1 MHCELYNTGLRKGI
15 VIEVVL
21 LEHIKMNYI
30 SLKNLST
37 FIEQMIYGKMVGSNY
52 FSFHGH

>member
-1 MHCELYNTGLRKGI
+1 MLCELYKTGQRKGI

-37 FIEQMIYGKMVGSNY
+37 FIEQMIYGRK
-52 FSFHGH
+52 